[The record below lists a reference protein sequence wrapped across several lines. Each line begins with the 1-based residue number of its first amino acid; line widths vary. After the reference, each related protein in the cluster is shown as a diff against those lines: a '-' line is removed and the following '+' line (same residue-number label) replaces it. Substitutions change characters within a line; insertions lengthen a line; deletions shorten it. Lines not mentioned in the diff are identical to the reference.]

1 MNASHWENT
10 MYRMSPAVPLLS
22 LMIFA
27 NGCDT
32 GSEIDSLEVLGATP
46 SPDFQQDG
54 TVELSILPMDALG
67 EVVLSEDLNLEVY
80 LDEVSADGGPFRTRG
95 VRSPDER
102 YTVTI
107 QFTEARAPDERPI
120 VYALDMDSSGSMAD
134 SDPFGLIVP
143 AGQDFIHIT
152 AARRGGSEYGIFT
165 FGQGGGLMFEDTRI
179 LEDFTA
185 DADAAQV
192 ALEGVSADGST
203 PLYESALEVMEHFE
217 AQRSGADWQRA
228 LVLFS
233 DGEPNSGIVSVQQV
247 VSRALELQIPLYTMG
262 LGPASQVGPGSS
274 PAAVAVMQELAFTTG
289 GSYAA
294 VSGAEDLSQSFQNLG
309 VALASGDVLVSVGLE
324 PSPQSGS
331 RVSGEIV
338 VDGVSAP
345 WTFLAP

>member
-1 MNASHWENT
+1 
-10 MYRMSPAVPLLS
+10 MYRMSPSVILLS
-22 LMIFA
+22 LMTLT
-27 NGCDT
+27 NGCESG
-32 GSEIDSLEVLGATP
+32 GSGIDSLDVLGATP

-54 TVELSILPMDALG
+54 TVEFSILPMDALG
-67 EVVLSEDLNLEVY
+67 EVVLSEDLDLEVY
-80 LDEVSADGGPFRTRG
+80 LNEVAAGGGLSRAREASSSDEL
-95 VRSPDER
+95 

-134 SDPFGLIVP
+134 SDPLGLIVP
-143 AGQDFIHIT
+143 AGQDFIQVT
-152 AARRGGSEYGIFT
+152 ADRRAGSEYGIFT
-165 FGQGGGLMFEDTRI
+165 FGQGGGLLFDDTQI

-185 DADAAQV
+185 DTDAAEV

-233 DGEPNSGIVSVQQV
+233 DGEPNSGMVSAQQV
-247 VSRALELQIPLYTMG
+247 ISRALELQIPLYTMG
-262 LGPASQVGPGSS
+262 LGPASQNAPGSS
-274 PAAVAVMQELAFTTG
+274 ASAVAVMQELAYTTG
-289 GSYAA
+289 GLYAA
-294 VSGAEDLSQSFQNLG
+294 VSGAEDLSQSFENLG

-324 PSPQSGS
+324 PPPQSGS

-338 VDGVSAP
+338 VDGVSAA
-345 WTFLAP
+345 WSFLAP